1 MPPGYGRGKSILAEQ
16 AVIQCLSNFERCTTP
31 IPSLYRNYAD
41 AVTDHVGEGI
51 VYYPRVLPADGNR
64 TVDPIIAAPRSP
76 G

>member
-31 IPSLYRNYAD
+31 ILSPYRNYAD

-51 VYYPRVLPADGNR
+51 VYYPRVLPCRWKSN
-64 TVDPIIAAPRSP
+64 S
-76 G
+76 